1 MARCPICGK
10 VGKPSR
16 EWDLGKIHVKQYECC
31 EKSSVNTKR
40 RFRSRGV
47 FVMGLLGWLRREKE
61 EVEGGARL
69 RKE

>member
-1 MARCPICGK
+1 MLSNMSVA
-10 VGKPSR
+10 
-16 EWDLGKIHVKQYECC
+16 

-47 FVMGLLGWLRREKE
+47 FVMDLLGWLRREKE

-69 RKE
+69 RKEW

>member
-1 MARCPICGK
+1 MLSNMSVA
-10 VGKPSR
+10 
-16 EWDLGKIHVKQYECC
+16 

-47 FVMGLLGWLRREKE
+47 FVIDLLGWLRREKE